1 MMKLLFWRF
10 WFWFLD
16 LHLARGA
23 AFGYLVFYRH
33 PSSDGAFVF
42 IVYFFSLAW
51 RVCTSWHMALGTKEL
66 VSLFSSLFEQKQT
79 QMKVLNSYIIT
90 TKQRNK
96 ILCILPHD
104 DIHCVD
110 FLTSL
115 HVFMALGDGYVKQ
128 TAMDDESCITAVR
141 ATREICSYTTAS
153 YFTASHSRRKQ
164 LESSQKMIE
173 W

>member
-1 MMKLLFWRF
+1 MGFLRESIPMHIIWRF
-10 WFWFLD
+10 TGLLYDRLSFADYSCIDSW
-16 LHLARGA
+16 G
-23 AFGYLVFYRH
+23 RH
-33 PSSDGAFVF
+33 CL
-42 IVYFFSLAW
+42 YCLFFSSMAG
-51 RVCTSWHMALGTKEL
+51 VYIMAYGIWHWGPKNRCPFF
-66 VSLFSSLFEQKQT
+66 FSFWTKQT